1 MVYLYNEPRK
11 ERKVIV
17 ARKKQHYVDN
27 EKFLVVMTD
36 YREKY
41 LQAKDEE
48 EELPIIPDYA
58 GECFLKIAE
67 RLSHR
72 PNFIN
77 YAFREEMVSDGI
89 ENCVMYASNF
99 NPEKSKN
106 PFAYF
111 TQIIYYAFLR
121 RIEKEK
127 KQLYIKYKTMEE
139 HSSLEDHVD
148 MGEIGQSESQAVS
161 SGASPL
167 TTDKRASIQEFIF
180 AFEEKKRKKKKP
192 KPAKEDDNI
201 VSFSPLTFYI
211 NKATHENRINN

>member
-1 MVYLYNEPRK
+1 MT
-11 ERKVIV
+11 V
-17 ARKKQHYVDN
+17 ARKKQHYVNN
-27 EKFLVVMTD
+27 EKFLEVMSD

-41 LQAKDEE
+41 LQAKDNDT
-48 EELPIIPDYA
+48 ELPIIPDYA

-89 ENCVMYASNF
+89 ENSVMYASNF
-99 NPEKSKN
+99 NPEKSTN

-111 TQIIYYAFLR
+111 TQIIYFAFLR

-139 HSSLEDHVD
+139 YSSLEDHVD
-148 MGEIGQSESQAVS
+148 MGEMGQSETQAVS
-161 SGASPL
+161 SGATPL

-211 NKATHENRINN
+211 DRAHA

>member
-1 MVYLYNEPRK
+1 
-11 ERKVIV
+11 V

-99 NPEKSKN
+99 NPEKSTN

-111 TQIIYYAFLR
+111 TQIIYFAFLR

-139 HSSLEDHVD
+139 YSSLEDHVD
-148 MGEIGQSESQAVS
+148 MGEMSSEDSRAVS
-161 SGASPL
+161 AGASPL
-167 TTDKRASIQEFIF
+167 TADKRVSIQEFIF
-180 AFEEKKRKKKKP
+180 AFEEKKRKKKKV

-201 VSFSPLTFYI
+201 VSFSPLTIFLER
-211 NKATHENRINN
+211 AHA

>member
-1 MVYLYNEPRK
+1 MN
-11 ERKVIV
+11 V

-27 EKFLVVMTD
+27 ERFLEVMSD

-41 LQAKDEE
+41 LQAKDNDT
-48 EELPIIPDYA
+48 ELPIIPDYA

-89 ENCVMYASNF
+89 ENSVMYASNF
-99 NPEKSKN
+99 NPEKSTN

-111 TQIIYYAFLR
+111 TQIIYFAFLR

-139 HSSLEDHVD
+139 YSSLEDHVD
-148 MGEIGQSESQAVS
+148 MGEMGQSETQSVS

-167 TTDKRASIQEFIF
+167 TVDKRASIQEFIF

-211 NKATHENRINN
+211 DRAHA

>member
-1 MVYLYNEPRK
+1 M
-11 ERKVIV
+11 

-27 EKFLVVMTD
+27 ERFLEVMSD

-41 LQAKDEE
+41 LQAKDNDT
-48 EELPIIPDYA
+48 ELPIIPDYA

-89 ENCVMYASNF
+89 ENSVMYASNF
-99 NPEKSKN
+99 NPEKSTN

-111 TQIIYYAFLR
+111 TQIIYFAFLR

-139 HSSLEDHVD
+139 YSSLEDHVD
-148 MGEIGQSESQAVS
+148 MGEMGQSETQSVS

-167 TTDKRASIQEFIF
+167 TVDKRASIQEFIF

-192 KPAKEDDNI
+192 KPVKKDDDV

-211 NKATHENRINN
+211 DRAYA

>member
-1 MVYLYNEPRK
+1 MP
-11 ERKVIV
+11 
-17 ARKKQHYVDN
+17 RKKQHYVDN
-27 EKFLVVMTD
+27 EKFLEVMTG
-36 YREKY
+36 YRIAY
-41 LQAKDEE
+41 LESKENDEE
-48 EELPIIPDYA
+48 KPMIPDYA

-99 NPEKSKN
+99 DHEKSSN

-111 TQIIYYAFLR
+111 TQITYYAFLR

-127 KQLYIKYKTMEE
+127 KQLYIKYKTMDEF
-139 HSSLEDHVD
+139 SSLEDNSD
-148 MGEIGQSESQAVS
+148 MEGMGSESGAVS

-167 TTDKRASIQEFIF
+167 SSDKRASIYDFI
-180 AFEEKKRKKKKP
+180 ATFEEKKRAKKRVKTEPKK
-192 KPAKEDDNI
+192 DDNLI
-201 VSFSPLTFYI
+201 SFSPLTIFI
-211 NKATHENRINN
+211 KEAHA

>member
-1 MVYLYNEPRK
+1 
-11 ERKVIV
+11 V

-27 EKFLVVMTD
+27 EKFLGVMTD

-89 ENCVMYASNF
+89 ENCVMYAGNF
-99 NPEKSKN
+99 NPEKSAN

-111 TQIIYYAFLR
+111 TQIIYFAFLR

-148 MGEIGQSESQAVS
+148 MGEMGQNETQSVS

-167 TTDKRASIQEFIF
+167 TTDKRASIQEFTH

-192 KPAKEDDNI
+192 KPAKEDDSV

>member
-1 MVYLYNEPRK
+1 M
-11 ERKVIV
+11 

-27 EKFLVVMTD
+27 EKFLVVMGD
-36 YREKY
+36 YREEY
-41 LQAKDEE
+41 LKAKDNDLEIPV
-48 EELPIIPDYA
+48 LPDYA

-99 NPEKSKN
+99 NPEKSSN

-111 TQIIYYAFLR
+111 TQITYYAFLR

-127 KQLYIKYKTMEE
+127 KQLYIKYKTMDEF
-139 HSSLEDHVD
+139 SSLEDNSD
-148 MGEIGQSESQAVS
+148 MDGMGSDAGAVS

-167 TTDKRASIQEFIF
+167 SADKRASIYDFI
-180 AFEEKKRKKKKP
+180 ATFEEKKRAKKRVKPTPKK
-192 KPAKEDDNI
+192 DDNI

>member
-1 MVYLYNEPRK
+1 
-11 ERKVIV
+11 V

-27 EKFLVVMTD
+27 ERFLEVMSD

-41 LQAKDEE
+41 LQAKDNDT
-48 EELPIIPDYA
+48 ELPIIPDYA

-89 ENCVMYASNF
+89 ENSVMYASNF
-99 NPEKSKN
+99 NPEKSTN

-111 TQIIYYAFLR
+111 TQIIYFAFLR

-139 HSSLEDHVD
+139 YSSLEDHVD
-148 MGEIGQSESQAVS
+148 MGEMGQSETQAVS
-161 SGASPL
+161 SGATPL
-167 TTDKRASIQEFIF
+167 TVDKRASIQEFIF

-192 KPAKEDDNI
+192 KPAKEDDNV

>member
-1 MVYLYNEPRK
+1 MNL
-11 ERKVIV
+11 ERKVKV

-27 EKFLVVMTD
+27 EKFLVVMSD
-36 YREKY
+36 YREKH
-41 LQAKDEE
+41 LQAKDNDT
-48 EELPIIPDYA
+48 ELPVIPDYA

-89 ENCVMYASNF
+89 ENSVMYASNF
-99 NPEKSKN
+99 NPEKSTN

-139 HSSLEDHVD
+139 YSSLEDHVD
-148 MGEIGQSESQAVS
+148 MGEMSSEDSKAVS
-161 SGASPL
+161 AGASPL
-167 TTDKRASIQEFIF
+167 TVDKRVSIQEFIF
-180 AFEEKKRKKKKP
+180 AFEEKKRKKKKV
-192 KPAKEDDNI
+192 KKEDDNI
-201 VSFSPLTFYI
+201 VSFSPLTIFLER
-211 NKATHENRINN
+211 AHA

>member
-1 MVYLYNEPRK
+1 M
-11 ERKVIV
+11 

-27 EKFLVVMTD
+27 EKFLVVMSE
-36 YREKY
+36 YRERH
-41 LQAKDEE
+41 LQAKDNDT
-48 EELPIIPDYA
+48 ELPVIPDYA

-99 NPEKSKN
+99 NPEKSTN

-111 TQIIYYAFLR
+111 TQIIYFAFLR

-139 HSSLEDHVD
+139 YSSLEDHVD
-148 MGEIGQSESQAVS
+148 MGEMSSEDSRAVS
-161 SGASPL
+161 AGASPL
-167 TTDKRASIQEFIF
+167 TTDKRVSIQEFIH
-180 AFEEKKRKKKKP
+180 AFEEKKRKKKKV
-192 KPAKEDDNI
+192 KTDKENENI
-201 VSFSPLTFYI
+201 VSFSPLTIFLER
-211 NKATHENRINN
+211 AQA

>member
-1 MVYLYNEPRK
+1 
-11 ERKVIV
+11 VIV

-27 EKFLVVMTD
+27 EKFLEVMGD
-36 YREKY
+36 YREKF
-41 LQAKDEE
+41 LQAKDNETE
-48 EELPIIPDYA
+48 RPMLPDYA

-99 NPEKSKN
+99 NPEKSTN

-111 TQIIYYAFLR
+111 TQIIYFAFLR

-139 HSSLEDHVD
+139 YSSLEDHAD
-148 MGEIGQSESQAVS
+148 MGDMDSMETKAVT
-161 SGASPL
+161 SGATPL
-167 TTDKRASIQEFIF
+167 TADKRASIQEFIF

-211 NKATHENRINN
+211 DRACA

>member
-1 MVYLYNEPRK
+1 MP
-11 ERKVIV
+11 
-17 ARKKQHYVDN
+17 RKKQHYVNN
-27 EKFLVVMTD
+27 EQFLIVMRD
-36 YREKY
+36 YRENY
-41 LQAKDEE
+41 LKSKDDETT
-48 EELPIIPDYA
+48 PPQIPDYA

-99 NPEKSKN
+99 NPEKSTN

-127 KQLYIKYKTMEE
+127 KQLYIKYKTMDEF
-139 HSSLEDHVD
+139 SSLEDNSD
-148 MGEIGQSESQAVS
+148 MAAMSAKESASVVS
-161 SGASPL
+161 GTSPM
-167 TTDKRASIQEFIF
+167 TADKRASIYDFIH
-180 AFEEKKRKKKKP
+180 AFEEKKRAKKKP
-192 KPAKEDDNI
+192 KPEVDKNLAKL
-201 VSFSPLTFYI
+201 SPLVEFMEEAY
-211 NKATHENRINN
+211 A

>member
-1 MVYLYNEPRK
+1 MP
-11 ERKVIV
+11 
-17 ARKKQHYVDN
+17 RKKQHYVDN
-27 EKFLVVMTD
+27 EKFLEVMTE
-36 YREKY
+36 YRNAY
-41 LQAKDEE
+41 LESKENGEE
-48 EELPIIPDYA
+48 QKPMIPDYA

-99 NPEKSKN
+99 DHEKSRN

-111 TQIIYYAFLR
+111 TQITYYAFLR

-127 KQLYIKYKTMEE
+127 KQLYIKYKTMDEF
-139 HSSLEDHVD
+139 SSLEDNSD
-148 MGEIGQSESQAVS
+148 MDSVSDASAIS

-167 TTDKRASIQEFIF
+167 SSDKRASIYDFI
-180 AFEEKKRKKKKP
+180 ATFEEKKRAKKRVKPVPKK
-192 KPAKEDDNI
+192 DDNLI
-201 VSFSPLTFYI
+201 SFSPLTIFI
-211 NKATHENRINN
+211 KEAHA

>member
-1 MVYLYNEPRK
+1 M
-11 ERKVIV
+11 

-27 EKFLVVMTD
+27 ERFLEVMSD

-41 LQAKDEE
+41 LQAKDNDT
-48 EELPIIPDYA
+48 ELPIIPDYA

-89 ENCVMYASNF
+89 ENSVMYASNF
-99 NPEKSKN
+99 NPEKSTN

-111 TQIIYYAFLR
+111 TQIIYFAFLR

-139 HSSLEDHVD
+139 YSSLEDHVD
-148 MGEIGQSESQAVS
+148 MGEMGQNETQAVS

-211 NKATHENRINN
+211 DRAHA

>member
-1 MVYLYNEPRK
+1 MN
-11 ERKVIV
+11 V

-27 EKFLVVMTD
+27 ERFLEVMSD

-41 LQAKDEE
+41 LQAKDNDT
-48 EELPIIPDYA
+48 ELPIIPDYA

-89 ENCVMYASNF
+89 ENSVMYASNF
-99 NPEKSKN
+99 NPEKSTN

-111 TQIIYYAFLR
+111 TQIIYFAFLR

-139 HSSLEDHVD
+139 YSSLEDHVD
-148 MGEIGQSESQAVS
+148 MGEMGQSETQAVS

-167 TTDKRASIQEFIF
+167 TADKRASIQEFIF

-211 NKATHENRINN
+211 DRAHA

>member
-1 MVYLYNEPRK
+1 MARPRT
-11 ERKVIV
+11 
-17 ARKKQHYVDN
+17 KQHYVDN
-27 EKFLVVMTD
+27 EKFLIVMGE
-36 YREKY
+36 YRGEY
-41 LQAKDEE
+41 LKSVNDGEE
-48 EELPIIPDYA
+48 RKHQLPDYA

-127 KQLYIKYKTMEE
+127 KQLYIKYKQMDEYNSIEDNSDMEN
-139 HSSLEDHVD
+139 
-148 MGEIGQSESQAVS
+148 MTAGEQSGIAA
-161 SGASPL
+161 GATL
-167 TTDKRASIQEFIF
+167 MTVDKRANIYDFIYQ
-180 AFEEKKRKKKKP
+180 FEEKKRAKKKP
-192 KPAKEDDNI
+192 KVVTKKKDDAI
-201 VSFSPLTFYI
+201 LELSPLTAFMR
-211 NKATHENRINN
+211 ACV

>member
-1 MVYLYNEPRK
+1 VN
-11 ERKVIV
+11 V

-27 EKFLVVMTD
+27 EKFLEVMSD

-41 LQAKDEE
+41 LQAKDNDT
-48 EELPIIPDYA
+48 ELHIIPDYA

-89 ENCVMYASNF
+89 ENSVMYASNF
-99 NPEKSKN
+99 NPEKSTN

-111 TQIIYYAFLR
+111 TQIIYFAFLR

-139 HSSLEDHVD
+139 YSSLEDHVD
-148 MGEIGQSESQAVS
+148 MGEMGQSESQAVS
-161 SGASPL
+161 SGATPL

-192 KPAKEDDNI
+192 KPAKEDDNV

-211 NKATHENRINN
+211 DRAHA

>member
-1 MVYLYNEPRK
+1 M
-11 ERKVIV
+11 

-27 EKFLVVMTD
+27 EKFLEVMGD
-36 YREKY
+36 YREKF
-41 LQAKDEE
+41 LQAKDNETE
-48 EELPIIPDYA
+48 RPMLPDYA

-99 NPEKSKN
+99 NPEKSTN

-111 TQIIYYAFLR
+111 TQIIYFAFLR

-139 HSSLEDHVD
+139 YSSLEDNAD
-148 MGEIGQSESQAVS
+148 MGDMDSMETKAVT
-161 SGASPL
+161 SGATPL
-167 TTDKRASIQEFIF
+167 TADKRASIQEFIF

-192 KPAKEDDNI
+192 KPAKEDDNV

-211 NKATHENRINN
+211 DRAHA

>member
-1 MVYLYNEPRK
+1 M
-11 ERKVIV
+11 IV

-27 EKFLVVMTD
+27 EKFLVVMGD

-41 LQAKDEE
+41 LQAKDND

-99 NPEKSKN
+99 NPEKSAN

-148 MGEIGQSESQAVS
+148 MGEMESGESKSVS

-167 TTDKRASIQEFIF
+167 TTDKRASIQEFIH
-180 AFEEKKRKKKKP
+180 AFEEKKRKKKKV
-192 KPAKEDDNI
+192 KTNKEDDNV
-201 VSFSPLTFYI
+201 VSFSPLTIFLER
-211 NKATHENRINN
+211 AQA

>member
-1 MVYLYNEPRK
+1 MN
-11 ERKVIV
+11 V

-27 EKFLVVMTD
+27 ERFLEVMSD

-41 LQAKDEE
+41 LQAKDNDT
-48 EELPIIPDYA
+48 ELPIIPDYA

-89 ENCVMYASNF
+89 ENSVMYASNF
-99 NPEKSKN
+99 NPEKSTN

-111 TQIIYYAFLR
+111 TQIIYFAFLR

-139 HSSLEDHVD
+139 YSSLEDHVD
-148 MGEIGQSESQAVS
+148 MGEMSSEDSMAVS
-161 SGASPL
+161 AGASPL
-167 TTDKRASIQEFIF
+167 TADKRVSIQEFIF

-201 VSFSPLTFYI
+201 VLFSPLTFYI
-211 NKATHENRINN
+211 DRAHA

>member
-1 MVYLYNEPRK
+1 M
-11 ERKVIV
+11 

-27 EKFLVVMTD
+27 EKFLIVMGD

-41 LQAKDEE
+41 LQAKDND
-48 EELPIIPDYA
+48 EELPVIPDYA

-89 ENCVMYASNF
+89 ENSVMYASNF
-99 NPEKSKN
+99 NPEKSTN

-111 TQIIYYAFLR
+111 TQIIYFAFLR

-148 MGEIGQSESQAVS
+148 MGEMGQSESQAVS

-167 TTDKRASIQEFIF
+167 STDKRVSIQEFIHT
-180 AFEEKKRKKKKP
+180 FEEKKRAKKR
-192 KPAKEDDNI
+192 AKVKTDEDNV
-201 VSFSPLTFYI
+201 VSFSPLISFMRE
-211 NKATHENRINN
+211 ARL

>member
-1 MVYLYNEPRK
+1 M
-11 ERKVIV
+11 

-27 EKFLVVMTD
+27 EKFLVVMTE
-36 YREKY
+36 YRNAY
-41 LQAKDEE
+41 LDGKENGEIQK
-48 EELPIIPDYA
+48 PMIPDYA

-99 NPEKSKN
+99 NPEKSSN

-111 TQIIYYAFLR
+111 TQITYYAFLR

-127 KQLYIKYKTMEE
+127 KQLYIKYKTMDEF
-139 HSSLEDHVD
+139 SSLEDNSD
-148 MGEIGQSESQAVS
+148 MSQMEGNTGAIS

-167 TTDKRASIQEFIF
+167 STDKRASIYDFI
-180 AFEEKKRKKKKP
+180 ATFEEKKRAKKRVKPTPKK
-192 KPAKEDDNI
+192 DDTI
-201 VSFSPLTFYI
+201 ISLSPLTFYI
-211 NKATHENRINN
+211 DRAHA